1 MLSVAGKLGEKKSK
15 NKKKTELISLDD
27 LEFRNLCFSFSRD
40 SMTQPGL
47 RPTWG
52 GHNYPWAGEG
62 ESKWTPGHGW
72 LSHKNTW
79 LPDHVHSRSW
89 PSLWPPAFPS
99 FPLQGLWLP
108 VPEEVPFQRVPHLF
122 PSPASSHLASPLP
135 NPLTQGNGD
144 LMTFTP
150 RLETPFFS
158 PKDFYKPSTETF
170 QKPSNFCPYDCFHF
184 VPHGRAGL
192 VPSLHWQS
200 DSCAPRLPLITNILK
215 RYHYKA
221 QVSSIPS

>member
-1 MLSVAGKLGEKKSK
+1 MFPKLAHIECSWKTGGKKNQKIKKPES
-15 NKKKTELISLDD
+15 ISLDD

-62 ESKWTPGHGW
+62 ESKWTPGQGW

-79 LPDHVHSRSW
+79 LLDHVHSHSW
-89 PSLWPPAFPS
+89 PRLWPPAFPS
-99 FPLQGLWLP
+99 FLLQGLWLP

-150 RLETPFFS
+150 MLETPFFS
-158 PKDFYKPSTETF
+158 PKTF
-170 QKPSNFCPYDCFHF
+170 INLPQKLSKSQATSARMTAFILSHMVDLDLCLLYIDKVTAMHPDCP
-184 VPHGRAGL
+184 
-192 VPSLHWQS
+192 W
-200 DSCAPRLPLITNILK
+200 
-215 RYHYKA
+215 
-221 QVSSIPS
+221 